1 MKDKAITIEELRKMT
16 LPVKLV
22 CFDGYYAEN
31 FKSIEVV
38 YIGTKYLFIIDSYR
52 NEILFC
58 MSDLKHYKIAPKTK
72 IIEVNDTYY
81 ANSHGVLSLFMN
93 TKHKYPIHINQTLE
107 VCEETGKVLSVE
119 VRKWKWIN
127 Y

>member
-1 MKDKAITIEELRKMT
+1 MKDKAITIEELREME
-16 LPVKLV
+16 LPVKLA

-72 IIEVNDTYY
+72 IIEVNETYY
-81 ANSHGVLSLFMN
+81 SDVSGTISE
-93 TKHKYPIHINQTLE
+93 HKMYGYTYPVHIKQTLE

>member
-1 MKDKAITIEELRKMT
+1 MKDKDGITIEELREME

-38 YIGTKYLFIIDSYR
+38 YIGTRYLFTIDLYG

-72 IIEVNDTYY
+72 IIEVDETYY
-81 ANSHGVLSLFMN
+81 TDSHGVLSLFRN
-93 TKHKYPIHINQTLE
+93 TKHKYPIYIKQTLE
-107 VCEETGKVLSVE
+107 VCEETGKILSVE
-119 VRKWKWIN
+119 IN
-127 Y
+127 K